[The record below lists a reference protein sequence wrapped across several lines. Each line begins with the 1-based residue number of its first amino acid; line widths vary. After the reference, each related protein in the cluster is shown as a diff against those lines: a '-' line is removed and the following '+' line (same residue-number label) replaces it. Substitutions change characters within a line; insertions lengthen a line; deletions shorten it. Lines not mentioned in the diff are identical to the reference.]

1 MNRDEEI
8 RLLYERLDYY
18 TMEAEDDQFDTEEV
32 IKLLKRLNELE
43 PQSLPLPKKSVKK
56 ILEDL
61 WKYIEEREHE
71 ERVISEM
78 WN

>member
-1 MNRDEEI
+1 
-8 RLLYERLDYY
+8 
-18 TMEAEDDQFDTEEV
+18 MEAEDDQFDTEEV

-78 WN
+78 